1 MAEAKKQRGK
11 NAHWKLLNWAL
22 FVPSAHNSQVHD
34 DSSINAGWLAG
45 RSIDDWPGCTPQS
58 LSALGRNELQDSSSW
73 SPSSPATS
81 SSLTKSVFNNCPCC

>member
-34 DSSINAGWLAG
+34 DSSINAGWLADRSMTG
-45 RSIDDWPGCTPQS
+45 RAVHHKACLP
-58 LSALGRNELQDSSSW
+58 
-73 SPSSPATS
+73 
-81 SSLTKSVFNNCPCC
+81 